1 MNEDKRIRTNDT
13 LSQGYKAAN
22 SVYCTAASL
31 CSGNLTSMFR
41 FDVVVPVQIGS
52 SNSCIP
58 TALELLDL
66 KRTGKPPSDETISFD
81 LLRRGVVPFKM
92 KI

>member
-1 MNEDKRIRTNDT
+1 MGLR
-13 LSQGYKAAN
+13 
-22 SVYCTAASL
+22 
-31 CSGNLTSMFR
+31 
-41 FDVVVPVQIGS
+41 S
-52 SNSCIP
+52 SRIP